1 MPAVNTRS
9 KTIAIERFPQITW
22 HHSHVMVDDA
32 GRVKTYCVYE
42 APTKEMVRQHA
53 EAFGAHE
60 VEAIHEIA
68 CDATPDDF
76 PPS

>member
-1 MPAVNTRS
+1 M
-9 KTIAIERFPQITW
+9 IE
-22 HHSHVMVDDA
+22 
-32 GRVKTYCVYE
+32 GRNRG
-42 APTKEMVRQHA
+42 AA
-53 EAFGAHE
+53 LAFGAHE